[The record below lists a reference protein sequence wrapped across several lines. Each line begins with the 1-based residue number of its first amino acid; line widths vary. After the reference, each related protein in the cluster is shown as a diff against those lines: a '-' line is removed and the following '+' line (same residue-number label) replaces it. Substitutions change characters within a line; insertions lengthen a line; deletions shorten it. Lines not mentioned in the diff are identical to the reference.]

1 MKKIVL
7 LIGLS
12 LLLSTNGYASCA
24 EGTEITGVNGHV
36 YCRSNIPL
44 NWYSALAWCDAH
56 GRTLATIEQMCDV
69 DETQKWDGNVGND
82 KCLNIIGNYSA
93 SNRVWTATVWPESSN
108 SFAAALSS
116 GNVSTVHRTTA
127 SSNNLYALCW

>member
-12 LLLSTNGYASCA
+12 LLLSTNGYAACA
-24 EGTEITGVNGHV
+24 EGTEVTGKNGHV

-56 GRTLATIEQMCDV
+56 GRTLATIEQMCDI
-69 DETQKWDGNVGND
+69 DETQKWDGNVGSG
-82 KCLNIIGNYSA
+82 KCLNIIDAYS
-93 SNRVWTATVWPESSN
+93 SYSLVWTATVWPVSYN
-108 SFAAALSS
+108 SFTVALPS
-116 GNVSTVHRTTA
+116 GNVSKAHRTAA